1 MTTATLSRQLKS
13 GDKFRAIATLI
24 LFIGIAIGSQAQT
37 FTTLWTFSNQDG
49 NQPQGTLILGSDGNF
64 YGTTYQGGQ
73 SKRLPALRLRYCLQ
87 THSAKRID
95 DNLCLYGND

>member
-1 MTTATLSRQLKS
+1 MTTAPLSRQLNS
-13 GDKFRAIATLI
+13 ADKFRAIATLI

-64 YGTTYQGGQ
+64 YGTTNQG
-73 SKRLPALRLRYCLQ
+73 
-87 THSAKRID
+87 
-95 DNLCLYGND
+95 DNLNGCQPQEVVLTGTGAS